1 MKPEPTSPQDRRE
14 TEARTGRELRTT
26 VPRSSHGEWKPAPD
40 RPDPVE
46 LLDAQNTTRLPQL
59 VPVRWGR
66 MLESPFAFLRGSAA
80 LMAADLAS
88 TPATGV
94 NLQICGDA
102 HLANFGV
109 FASPERRLLFDVND
123 FDETTAGPWEWDL
136 KRLVASAVVAARSAG
151 LSRKDQEAAANA
163 AARSYRTRLAEYAA
177 MGVLDAWYASVDA
190 DAALRAM
197 GRAVPESI
205 RSTVA
210 RARRATSEKALPRLT
225 ELSAEGQRRIVDHPP
240 VVSHDDMDLVD
251 TTLRGLFRRY
261 RETLEDERRVLL
273 DRFEIVDFAQKVVGV
288 GSVGTRC
295 FIALLLSDL
304 GDPLFLQVK
313 EADRSALDPYLSR
326 HEAGGARRPGHTS
339 QGRRVVDGQR
349 LMQAASDIFL
359 GWVDGVEGVDY
370 YVRQLRDMKGS
381 VDTASLASVG
391 FDEYAQLCGWALA
404 RAHARSGRA
413 SLIAGYAGTG
423 AALDIAMTRFALAYA
438 DQVERDHAQLAAAVK
453 SGRVVAETGV

>member
-1 MKPEPTSPQDRRE
+1 MKSEATSPQDRRE
-14 TEARTGRELRTT
+14 IEGRAGRELRTT
-26 VPRSSHGEWKPAPD
+26 VPRSSHGQWKPARE
-40 RPDPVE
+40 RPDPID
-46 LLDAQNTTRLPQL
+46 LLDAQNATRLPEL

-66 MLESPFAFLRGSAA
+66 MLESPFAFLRGSSA
-80 LMAADLAS
+80 LMAADLAA

-94 NLQICGDA
+94 HIQICGDA

-123 FDETTAGPWEWDL
+123 FDETTTGPWEWDL
-136 KRLVASAVVAARSAG
+136 KRLAASAVVAARSAG
-151 LSRKDQEAAANA
+151 LSRRDQEAAATA
-163 AARSYRTRLAEYAA
+163 AARSFRTRLAEYAA
-177 MGVLDAWYASVDA
+177 MSVLDAWYAAVDA
-190 DAALRAM
+190 DAALRVM
-197 GRAVPESI
+197 GRAAPESI

-225 ELSAEGQRRIVDHPP
+225 ELTAEGQRRIVDHPP
-240 VVSHDDMDLVD
+240 VVSHDGVDLVD
-251 TTLRGLFRRY
+251 TTLRGLFQRY
-261 RETLEDERRVLL
+261 RESLEDERRVLL
-273 DRFEIVDFAQKVVGV
+273 DRFEVVDFALKVVGV

-313 EADRSALDPYLSR
+313 EADRSALDPFLSR
-326 HEAGGARRPGHTS
+326 HETPGNRRPGRTS
-339 QGRRVVDGQR
+339 QGQRVVDGER

-359 GWVDGVEGVDY
+359 GWVDAVEGVDY

-413 SLIAGYAGTG
+413 PLIAGYAGTG
-423 AALDIAMTRFALAYA
+423 GALDTAIARFSLAYA